1 MILMEELSVVSDQ
14 PSGTAKWGAQPQG
27 KPEVLATRENVGG
40 NQENLRS
47 QIVTSNAKARIRVDA
62 RP

>member
-27 KPEVLATRENVGG
+27 KPEVLATTRKCER

-47 QIVTSNAKARIRVDA
+47 QIVTSNAKARTRVDA